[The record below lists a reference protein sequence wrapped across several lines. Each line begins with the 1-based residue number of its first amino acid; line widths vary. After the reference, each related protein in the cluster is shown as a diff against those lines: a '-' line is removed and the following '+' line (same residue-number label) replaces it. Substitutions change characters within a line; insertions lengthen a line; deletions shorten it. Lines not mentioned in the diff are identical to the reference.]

1 MGGERER
8 DVLVTHIATC
18 SCCTGKKPTQSKER
32 IHTYTAKK
40 KFRKLKFVCHA
51 KMIKGVISHILF
63 MYFQKNNHFQMP
75 LLCYVFFIDVCSC
88 VENRES

>member
-51 KMIKGVISHILF
+51 KMMKRCNLNHIFYSCIIKKITRCLYYVMF
-63 MYFQKNNHFQMP
+63 
-75 LLCYVFFIDVCSC
+75 LLLMFVLV
-88 VENRES
+88 